1 MRTVGRMRHYRHV
14 QSLFENKG
22 GQVCLRSCRQMEVD
36 LKVYRTEIGWKDVDW
51 TGASSGLL

>member
-1 MRTVGRMRHYRHV
+1 MRHYRHV